1 MPPVGIVNREEIS
14 MYYVGIDLGGT
25 NIAAG
30 ILDEN
35 LKMIKKGNVP
45 TGSTRHYSEIIKDM
59 AMLVLRLLEEQN
71 LRIGDVSYIGI
82 GSPGACDRENGI
94 LLFNGNLR
102 FKNVP
107 MRQEMQKYIPLPIY
121 IENDANCAALA
132 EGMAGAARD
141 VDNSITVTLG
151 TGIGGGIIIDN
162 RIFTGN
168 NGMAG
173 EIGHIVIEQDG
184 EKCTCGRD
192 GCWEAYGSATALI
205 RQTKRAASENPDSII
220 HQLVQGNLEKI
231 NAKTAFDAMREGDAT
246 GTAVVNQY
254 IRYLAEGIADMIN
267 IFQPAKVVIGGGVSK
282 EGETLLKPLRE
293 MVKKLSFFADG
304 DMPQTLIVPAETGND
319 AGIIG
324 AATLGLQK

>member
-1 MPPVGIVNREEIS
+1 

-30 ILDEN
+30 VLDEH
-35 LKMIKKGNVP
+35 LKIIKKGSSP
-45 TGSTRHYSEIIKDM
+45 TGGSRHYSEIIKDM
-59 AMLVLRLLEEQN
+59 SALVLKLLDELELSVQ
-71 LRIGDVSYIGI
+71 DVPYIGI
-82 GSPGACDRENGI
+82 GSPGSCDRDRGY
-94 LLFNGNLR
+94 LLYSNNINFS
-102 FKNVP
+102 NVP
-107 MRQEMQKYIPLPIY
+107 MREEMQKYIPLPVY
-121 IENDANCAALA
+121 LENDANCAALA

-151 TGIGGGIIIDN
+151 TGIGGGIIIDK
-162 RIFTGN
+162 RIFTGF

-173 EIGHIVIEQDG
+173 EIGHTVIVHGG

-192 GCWEAYGSATALI
+192 GCWEAYASATGLI
-205 RQTKRAASENPDSII
+205 RQTRRAALENPNSLI
-220 HQLVQGNLEKI
+220 HRLVQGNLDNI

-254 IRYLAEGIADMIN
+254 IQYLAEGVANMIN

-282 EGETLLKPLRE
+282 EGETLLRPLRE
-293 MVKKLSFFADG
+293 MVKKRTYFG
-304 DMPQTLIVPAETGND
+304 EGNIPQTSIVAAETGND

-324 AATLGLQK
+324 AAVLGLQK